1 MLISN
6 AANGPSDGYA
16 GALNSLHQSSGN
28 NAMAIKVSEKAVQ
41 ELKKVIAKQQL
52 SETVAIRIGVTG
64 GGCSGF
70 EYKLDFD
77 ENVNEDNDML
87 TEVEGLRVAVDK
99 KSALYLDGTELDYHE
114 SFEKR
119 GFTFNNPNATKSCG
133 CGSSFSA

>member
-1 MLISN
+1 
-6 AANGPSDGYA
+6 
-16 GALNSLHQSSGN
+16 
-28 NAMAIKVSEKAVQ
+28 MAIKVSEKAVQ
-41 ELKKVIAKQQL
+41 ELKKVIAEQQL
-52 SETVAIRIGVTG
+52 PDTVALRVGVTG

-114 SFEKR
+114 SLEKR
-119 GFTFNNPNATKSCG
+119 GFVFNNPNATKSCG

>member
-1 MLISN
+1 
-6 AANGPSDGYA
+6 
-16 GALNSLHQSSGN
+16 
-28 NAMAIKVSEKAVQ
+28 MAIKVSEKAVR
-41 ELKKVIAKQQL
+41 ELKKVIAEKQL
-52 SETVAIRIGVTG
+52 PEMVALRIGVTG

-77 ENVNEDNDML
+77 ENVSDDNDML
-87 TEVEGLRVAVDK
+87 SVVDGLRVAVDK

-114 SFEKR
+114 SLEKR

>member
-1 MLISN
+1 
-6 AANGPSDGYA
+6 
-16 GALNSLHQSSGN
+16 
-28 NAMAIKVSEKAVQ
+28 MAIKVTETAVK
-41 ELKKVIAKQQL
+41 ELKKVITEQQL
-52 SETVAIRIGVTG
+52 SASVALRIGVTG

-77 ENVNEDNDML
+77 ENVNEETDML
-87 TEVEGLRVAVDK
+87 TEVDGLRVAVDK

-119 GFTFNNPNATKSCG
+119 GFVFNNPNATKSCG